1 METQIRNSEIR
12 LATRIDKPIVT
23 KILIESFKC
32 DPHITWLLEKTNNK
46 NKLKTIINYVVD
58 ETFSK
63 GTIYLTNDNLGVA
76 MWHSEKEEKFTF
88 EYVKRNLSFLFK
100 LGISTVRRNLNSV
113 KISHNHLPLKQ
124 QFCYLYLIG
133 VLPEGQG
140 KGLASKLMN
149 PVLEKCRLNNIPVFL
164 ETANPQNVEI
174 YKKKGFVL
182 TDSFKTS
189 STLIYFMK
197 IDLPKSVGYL

>member
-1 METQIRNSEIR
+1 MEIQIRNSEIR
-12 LATRIDKPIVT
+12 LADRKDKPTVV
-23 KILIESFKC
+23 KILTESFKH

-46 NKLKTIINYVVD
+46 NKLEIIINYVVD

-76 MWHSEKEEKFTF
+76 MWHSKKEEKFTF

-100 LGISTVRRNLNSV
+100 IGISTVIRSLKYV
-113 KISHNHLPLKQ
+113 EISHNHFPLKK

-149 PVLEKCRLNNIPVFL
+149 PVLEYCKLNNIPVFL
-164 ETANPQNVEI
+164 ETATPKNVEI

-182 TDSFKTS
+182 TDCLNTGSTS
-189 STLIYFMK
+189 INFMK
-197 IDLPKSVGYL
+197 IGN